1 MTHIRTNKII
11 LKEYGLDTKYG
22 VIVATHKDAK
32 YAWRS
37 EILDAF
43 DTYESGVRALC
54 YRDGATYVL
63 AESDKVG
70 DVRKLI
76 AGMDKAGTFSTIFTT
91 TLSELQKAGRS
102 SIDLQLLLNAL
113 PSIGQD
119 PDIQTVNLT
128 GRMQCHH
135 NAWKQKDGSRKPIY
149 IMLDIYVDKDMLL
162 NLDVVTY
169 SSVPKGYVL
178 KDQPVYAL
186 DQNGFMRRCF
196 DFKHKELFLKKRFD
210 GGKSEVPFLCIQDE
224 MEFMKSKMG
233 ILERIITRFNET
245 YSGFAEISFEYGKDI
260 SCSESLQ
267 KAIDKFKKGN
277 KAVTERWREDNPYI
291 TVKDM
296 VKTDYS
302 SELSEQISTMLN
314 GDTAPDGSTGPEFH
328 LIHDAEWYR
337 GQKLKDPHSSSSSER
352 GVQHLTLETIA
363 FGGNLSGA
371 IKSILES
378 CINNLIVKDDLSL
391 GKMSLGGDSLTLDED
406 MRFGVVVLSRESEDS
421 KDAVIMTI
429 HPNKTIEFNRE
440 KVNPLTMSQ
449 DKLYSYL
456 CTSYADNTRGVIMKG
471 DSMMVLEDTPMFT
484 IPEIEWIRKEMA
496 DNARDKSKC
505 KVSRS
510 AEARQKFFTAVT
522 DINRFRMDDS
532 DEVLYNVGIIG
543 SGMNTTIQRG
553 SRVRRLR
560 LITGKDFSEEL
571 LVMLTDA
578 HVRNGQLTVIPFPFK
593 YLNEYCGI
601 TE

>member
-1 MTHIRTNKII
+1 MSHVKTNRII
-11 LKEYGLDTKYG
+11 FKENGLDSQYG
-22 VIVATHKDAK
+22 VIVATHKEAQ
-32 YAWRS
+32 YAWKS
-37 EILDAF
+37 EILDMF
-43 DTYESGVRALC
+43 ETHESGVRAIC
-54 YRDGATYVL
+54 YRDGSTYVL
-63 AESDKVG
+63 TDAGKIG
-70 DVRKLI
+70 DIRRLI
-76 AGMDKAGTFSTIFTT
+76 AGMDKAGTFSAIGIM
-91 TLSELQKAGRS
+91 SIAELMKTGRS
-102 SIDLQLLLNAL
+102 SIALQLLLNAL
-113 PSIGQD
+113 PAIGQD
-119 PDIQTVNLT
+119 PDMQTVNLT
-128 GRMQCHH
+128 GKMQCHH
-135 NAWKQKDGSRKPIY
+135 NAWKQKDSSRKPIHV
-149 IMLDIYVDKDMLL
+149 MLDISVDKDMLL
-162 NLDVVTY
+162 HLDVVTY
-169 SSVPKGYVL
+169 SAVPRGYPL

-186 DQNGFMRRCF
+186 DQNGYMRRCF
-196 DFKHKELFLKKRFD
+196 DFKHKGLFIRKRFD
-210 GGKSEVPFLCIQDE
+210 NGKSEIPFLCIQDE
-224 MEFMKSKMG
+224 MEFLKSKMG
-233 ILERIITRFNET
+233 ILQRMVTRFNKS
-245 YSGFAEISFEYGKDI
+245 YSGLAEISFEHGIDI
-260 SCSESLQ
+260 PGSESVGE
-267 KAIDKFKKGN
+267 AIEKFKRNNRTVIEK
-277 KAVTERWREDNPYI
+277 WRGSNPYI
-291 TVKDM
+291 AVVDM

-302 SELSEQISTMLN
+302 SEIAGQISSVLN
-314 GDTAPDGSTGPEFH
+314 GDMPQVCSSGPKIH
-328 LIHDAEWYR
+328 LIHDADWYKAN
-337 GQKLKDPHSSSSSER
+337 GQDDPHSNNPAER

-363 FGGNLSGA
+363 FGGNLSDA
-371 IKSILES
+371 AKSILES
-378 CINNLIVKDDLSL
+378 CINNLIVKDDLVL
-391 GKMSLGGDSLTLDED
+391 GKMSLGGEAVSFEED
-406 MRFGVVVLSRESEDS
+406 MKFGILAPSRDDEES

-429 HPNKTIEFNRE
+429 HPDKTIEFNRE

-484 IPEIEWIRKEMA
+484 IPEIEWIMKEMA

>member
-1 MTHIRTNKII
+1 MTHIRTNRII
-11 LKEYGLDTKYG
+11 FKENGLDTKYG
-22 VIVATHKDAK
+22 VIVATHKDTR
-32 YAWRS
+32 YAWKS

-43 DTYESGVRALC
+43 DTHESGVRSLC

-63 AESDKVG
+63 TEADKVG

-76 AGMDKAGTFSTIFTT
+76 AGMDKAGAFSTISLTS
-91 TLSELQKAGRS
+91 LSELQKTGRS
-102 SIDLQLLLNAL
+102 SIALQLLFNAL

-119 PDIQTVNLT
+119 PYIQTVNLT

-149 IMLDIYVDKDMLL
+149 VMLDIYVDKDMLL

-169 SSVPKGYVL
+169 SAVPKGYAL
-178 KDQPVYAL
+178 KEQPVYAL

-196 DFKHKELFLKKRFD
+196 DFKHKDLYLKKRFD

-224 MEFMKSKMG
+224 MEFLKSKMG
-233 ILERIITRFNET
+233 ILERMITRFNDA

-260 SCSESLQ
+260 SCSATLQ
-267 KAIDKFKKGN
+267 NAIEKFKKAN
-277 KAVTERWREDNPYI
+277 KAVTDRWRESNPYI

-302 SELSEQISTMLN
+302 SEIATQISTMLN
-314 GDTAPDGSTGPEFH
+314 GNTASEGSSGPELH
-328 LIHDAEWYR
+328 LIHDADWYKI
-337 GQKLKDPHSSSSSER
+337 QKQEDPHSNTISER

-371 IKSILES
+371 AKSILDS
-378 CINNLIVKDDLSL
+378 CINNLIVKDDLAL
-391 GKMSLGGDSLTLDED
+391 GKMSLGGDAVCIDES
-406 MRFGVVVLSRESEDS
+406 MRFGIVVPSRENEDD

-429 HPNKTIEFNRE
+429 HPDKTIEFIRE

-449 DKLYSYL
+449 DRLYSYL
-456 CTSYADNTRGVIMKG
+456 CTSCNENTRGVIMKG
-471 DSMMVLEDTPMFT
+471 DSMMVLEDTAMFT
-484 IPEIEWIRKEMA
+484 IPEIEALRHEMA
-496 DNARDKSKC
+496 QNANDAAKC

-510 AEARQKFFTAVT
+510 AEARRKFFTAVT
-522 DINRFRMDDS
+522 DINRFIIEGS
-532 DEVLYNVGIIG
+532 EESLYNVGIIG
-543 SGMNTTIQRG
+543 SGMNTTIQRR

-560 LITGKDFSEEL
+560 LINGKVFSEDL

-578 HVRNGQLTVIPFPFK
+578 HVRNGQMTVLPFPFK
-593 YLNEYCGI
+593 YLHEYCGI